1 MTREEL
7 HELVDIV
14 MDARERGI
22 KIDMTITDI
31 ISIGTDGE
39 PYRFN
44 SFKFMYPTFS
54 DFTQAVKEYI
64 KSLGDENC
72 G

>member
-1 MTREEL
+1 MTSPEL

-22 KIDMTITDI
+22 AIALIN
-31 ISIGTDGE
+31 
-39 PYRFN
+39 FN
-44 SFKFMYPTFS
+44 VDVNIYVNDFDEWSSDYPTFS

-64 KSLGDENC
+64 KRLEK
-72 G
+72 